1 MACVPQ
7 RSVASSTAVRT
18 AGAGMFRSLRH
29 RDYRLFWAGI
39 GIALVGFWVQQVAQ
53 GWLAYDLTNSK
64 SFLGLVSVAWS
75 IPMFTLSLF
84 GGVMADRVNRKL
96 LMTLTRTMLA
106 LLIGL
111 LGALDALGVVRPIHI
126 LVISFFSGVAWAF
139 DLPTRQALIRE
150 MVPPEDFT
158 NAVALTTAV
167 IQGGRI
173 VGPAAAGVLIP
184 VIGTSG
190 CFFITAASQVGL
202 VALLLMTQVNPRSTS
217 EARGDSV
224 LSNLREGLGYI
235 AAHESILL
243 LMVMAT
249 VASLLASPVLTL
261 MPAFAK
267 DVLHGGAKANGALVT
282 AVGIGGLAGSL
293 AIAAYSREH
302 GRGMV
307 ASLGAVAFGLSVV
320 AFALSRDLSLSLGL
334 GVVIGFTSVAYST
347 MNNALVQVSAPIELQ
362 GRVASAYM
370 LTWNIQPLGNMIVGA
385 LADATSVSAAVAAGG
400 AVSAAGVAALMMAR
414 PAVRRA

>member
-1 MACVPQ
+1 MNH
-7 RSVASSTAVRT
+7 RRVAPTVAAAP
-18 AGAGMFRSLRH
+18 AGGIFRSLRY

-53 GWLAYDLTNSK
+53 GWLAYNLTNSK

-75 IPMFTLSLF
+75 IPMFALSLF

-96 LMTLTRTMLA
+96 LMTLTRATLA

-111 LGALDALGVVRPIHI
+111 LGALDALGVVRPVHI
-126 LVISFFSGVAWAF
+126 LIISFFSGVAWAF

-158 NAVALTTAV
+158 NAVALTTSV

-202 VALLLMTQVNPRSTS
+202 VAMLLMTRVNPRSTS
-217 EARGDSV
+217 EARSESV
-224 LSNLREGLGYI
+224 LANLREGLRYI
-235 AAHESILL
+235 RAHESILL
-243 LMVMAT
+243 LMIMAT

-267 DVLHGGAKANGALVT
+267 DVLGGGAKANGALVT
-282 AVGIGGLAGSL
+282 AVGIGGLVGSL
-293 AIAAYSREH
+293 AIAAYSRER
-302 GRGMV
+302 GRGLV

-320 AFALSRDLSLSLGL
+320 AFALSRNLSLSLAL
-334 GVVIGFTSVAYST
+334 GVAVGFTSVAYST

-385 LADATSVSAAVAAGG
+385 LADLTSVSMAVAAGG
-400 AVSAAGVAALMMAR
+400 AVSAAGVAALMVVR

>member
-1 MACVPQ
+1 MNH
-7 RSVASSTAVRT
+7 RRVAPTAAAAP
-18 AGAGMFRSLRH
+18 AGGIFRSLRY

-39 GIALVGFWVQQVAQ
+39 GIALIGFWVQQVAQ

-75 IPMFTLSLF
+75 IPMFALSLF

-96 LMTLTRTMLA
+96 LMTLTRAALA

-111 LGALDALGVVRPIHI
+111 LGTLDALGIVRPVHI
-126 LVISFFSGVAWAF
+126 LIISFFSGVAWAF

-158 NAVALTTAV
+158 NAVALTTSV

-202 VALLLMTQVNPRSTS
+202 VAMLLMTRVNPRSTS
-217 EARGDSV
+217 EARSESV
-224 LSNLREGLGYI
+224 LANLREGLRYI
-235 AAHESILL
+235 RAHESILL
-243 LMVMAT
+243 LMIMAT

-282 AVGIGGLAGSL
+282 AVGIGGLVGSL
-293 AIAAYSREH
+293 AIAAYSRER
-302 GRGMV
+302 GRGLV

-320 AFALSRDLSLSLGL
+320 AFALSRNLSLSLGL
-334 GVVIGFTSVAYST
+334 GVAVGFTSIAYST

-385 LADATSVSAAVAAGG
+385 LADVTSVSTAVAAGG
-400 AVSAAGVAALMMAR
+400 AVSAAGVAALMIAR